1 MAAQGP
7 SGRDVLKGAIAG
19 QRRGV
24 AIGATLAVGH
34 QLGEALVPVLIGMVI
49 DDAVAGDDAGALVRW
64 LLVLVAVYV
73 VLALSFRLGVKAAE
87 RAAELAAHQVRLEL
101 VGRVLDPRGGAERG
115 RLPGAVANIATD
127 DAKRVG
133 YIVMVVT
140 VGVSGLAGAAVSAVA
155 LLLISV
161 PLGLLVLVGTPVLL
175 WLGHLLSK
183 PLEHRSAAEQE
194 QAANAS
200 GVAADLVAGLRVLKG
215 IGARDA
221 AVDRYRAT
229 SRDSLAA
236 TLRAARAEGWQNGV
250 VLALT
255 GGFIALVALVGG
267 RLALSGDITL
277 GQLVAAVG
285 LAQFLLTPLQVF
297 AYVNAEF
304 AQARASAAR
313 VAEVLAAEP
322 AVVPGNLRLAEPVRG
337 ELRLR
342 GVGLGALTEVDMTVA
357 AGELVGV
364 ATTEPAAAEA
374 LLRCLGRVED
384 PRAGVVEL
392 DGVPL
397 TGLDP
402 AELRTAVLVAAH
414 DADLFAGTVGENVAP
429 AGPVP
434 ADAAGRLP
442 APRGAAGTAE
452 AAASEPDTGAGAA
465 RSGPEPPGR
474 DPGPAMAA
482 AAADEVARTLPR
494 GTGTEVG
501 EAGRAL
507 SGGQRQRVALARA
520 LHAGRPV
527 LVVHDPTT
535 AVDVVTEARIAEGL
549 RAYRAGMTTVLVTN
563 SPALLAV
570 ADRVVFV
577 DAGRVAAQGPHA
589 DLVRDEAAY
598 RTAVLA

>member
-1 MAAQGP
+1 MAARET
-7 SGRDVLKGAIAG
+7 SGRDVLKGALTG

-24 AIGATLAVGH
+24 AIGSVLAVGH

-87 RAAELAAHQVRLEL
+87 RAAELAAHRVRLDL

-194 QAANAS
+194 RAATAS

-221 AVDRYRAT
+221 AVERYRAT

-313 VAEVLAAEP
+313 VAEVLAAAP
-322 AVVPGNLRLAEPVRG
+322 AVVPGDRRLAEPVRG

-342 GVGLGALTEVDMTVA
+342 GVGLGALAEVDMAVA

-374 LLRCLGRVED
+374 LLRCLGRIED
-384 PRAGVVEL
+384 PETGVVEL

-414 DADLFAGTVGENVAP
+414 DADLFAGTVGENVTAADP
-429 AGPVP
+429 GHAG
-434 ADAAGRLP
+434 AD
-442 APRGAAGTAE
+442 
-452 AAASEPDTGAGAA
+452 GAGAGGPGA
-465 RSGPEPPGR
+465 GADRSGPEPPGR

-494 GTGTEVG
+494 GARTEVG

-535 AVDVVTEARIAEGL
+535 AVDVVTEARIARGL
-549 RAYRAGMTTVLVTN
+549 RDHRAGMTTLLVTN